1 MTSIVSA
8 DTIFNATRR
17 SRLEWVIGSSPAVS
31 FHSDRDVST
40 ATSIIGLTSSR
51 LGRDVTLHRHVCQFL
66 SRSLLDA
73 SDRGA
78 AVLIADGSAIAPWA
92 IRAAEL
98 FGVPAIH
105 LRVGDDVWRDAAV
118 IAIADRVDAVYVRSG
133 GTIATWLDRR
143 TMTLADASTR
153 VAIYGRGHCAA
164 AELIGA
170 GAIGWY
176 QRLTPI
182 SPTPIS
188 PPGQNAGATSDEPW
202 MRTDGRW
209 LVHCTRRRDGPWPG
223 ESMDQYLDAM
233 LVDHPH
239 ATRRAPI
246 DALERIVASRRLI
259 ASSVATAKSHPVVC
273 FSAVPLAELLDRR
286 CFRPQ
291 LGRWDYEPFGVAI
304 RLSAAKTAGLRPVIY
319 GDGDRRKQLA
329 PSDRYRFHSI
339 GKTFD
344 WRTEREWRSS
354 QSLDLDAFDRSD
366 VRLFAVDSPDAR
378 AKLKRS
384 PWPITWLS

>member
-8 DTIFNATRR
+8 DLIFNATRR
-17 SRLEWVIGSSPAVS
+17 DRFTQLLGTVPTGSLNC
-31 FHSDRDVST
+31 DRDVSPST
-40 ATSIIGLTSSR
+40 PIIGLTSSR
-51 LGRDVTLHRHVCQFL
+51 LGRDVELHRHACQFL
-66 SRSLLDA
+66 SRSMLDA

-92 IRAAEL
+92 TRAAEL

-105 LRVGDDVWRDAAV
+105 LHVGDDVSRDAAV
-118 IAIADRVDAVYVRSG
+118 IAMADRVDAVYVRGS

-143 TMTLADASTR
+143 VAMMKDASTR
-153 VAIYGRGHCAA
+153 VAIYGRGSCAA
-164 AELIGA
+164 TDLITA

-176 QRLTPI
+176 RP
-182 SPTPIS
+182 SPNLPSSTES
-188 PPGQNAGATSDEPW
+188 ASATSNESW
-202 MRTDGRW
+202 MRTDGQW

-223 ESMDQYLDAM
+223 ESMDQYRDAM
-233 LVDHPH
+233 LVDHPT

-246 DALERIVASRRLI
+246 DALERIVSSRKLI

-273 FSAVPLAELLDRR
+273 FSAVPLLELLDRR

-304 RLSAAKTAGLRPVIY
+304 GLSAAQAAGLRPVIY
-319 GDGDRRKQLA
+319 GDGDRRKQLS
-329 PSDRYRFHSI
+329 PSDRYRFHPI

-354 QSLDLDAFDRSD
+354 ETLDLDTFDPTD
-366 VRLFAVDSPDAR
+366 VKLFAIDSDDAR
-378 AKLKRS
+378 VKLKRS
-384 PWPITWLS
+384 PWSITWLS